1 MPPLEGELRSG
12 SSIPCTKDTV
22 KMRTR
27 VKICGLTREADVRAA
42 AALGTDAIGLVFY
55 APSPRAVTVEQAQR
69 LCAALPPFVTSVGL
83 FVDAEPERVRAT
95 LAQVPLDLLQFHGE
109 EPPDYCAAFGRPWIK
124 AIRMRPGTD
133 LRDLRSRYGA
143 AAGLLLD
150 AYDPARAGGTGQ
162 CFDWDL
168 VPPDLAPHIVLAGG
182 LDPDN
187 VAAAI
192 RRVRPYGVDVS
203 GGVEEA
209 KGLKDRQKMAEFM
222 KGVCDG
228 DQSR

>member
-1 MPPLEGELRSG
+1 
-12 SSIPCTKDTV
+12 
-22 KMRTR
+22 MRTR
-27 VKICGLTREADVRAA
+27 VKICGLTRETDVRAA
-42 AALGTDAIGLVFY
+42 AALGADAIGLVFY
-55 APSPRAVTVEQAQR
+55 APSPRAVAVEQARR

-83 FVDAEPERVRAT
+83 FVDAEPDQVRAT

-133 LRDLRSRYGA
+133 PRVLQACYGA

-192 RRVRPYGVDVS
+192 RQVRPYGVDVS
-203 GGVEEA
+203 GGVEVA

>member
-1 MPPLEGELRSG
+1 
-12 SSIPCTKDTV
+12 
-22 KMRTR
+22 MRTR

-42 AALGTDAIGLVFY
+42 AELGADAIGLVFHD
-55 APSPRAVTVEQAQR
+55 PSPRVVGLEQARALQA
-69 LCAALPPFVTSVGL
+69 CLPPFVTSVGL
-83 FVDAEPERVRAT
+83 FVDAEPERVRVT

-124 AIRMRPGTD
+124 AIRMRPETD
-133 LRDLRSRYGA
+133 LRVLRARYGA

-150 AYDPARAGGTGQ
+150 AYHPARAGGTGQ

-168 VPPDLAPHIVLAGG
+168 VPSDLAPHIVLAGG

-203 GGVEEA
+203 GGVEAA

>member
-1 MPPLEGELRSG
+1 M
-12 SSIPCTKDTV
+12 
-22 KMRTR
+22 MRTR
-27 VKICGLTREADVRAA
+27 VKICGLTREADVRASA
-42 AALGTDAIGLVFY
+42 ELGADAIGLVFY
-55 APSPRAVTVEQAQR
+55 DPSPRAVGIDLARR
-69 LCAALPPFVTSVGL
+69 LRAALPPFVTTVGL

-133 LRDLRSRYGA
+133 LRALWARYGA
-143 AAGLLLD
+143 AVGLLLD

-187 VAAAI
+187 VAVAI

-203 GGVEEA
+203 GGVEAA
-209 KGLKDRQKMAEFM
+209 KGLKDRQKMAAFM
-222 KGVCDG
+222 KGVFDG
-228 DQSR
+228 DQSC

>member
-1 MPPLEGELRSG
+1 
-12 SSIPCTKDTV
+12 
-22 KMRTR
+22 MRTR
-27 VKICGLTREADVRAA
+27 VKICGLTRETDVRAA
-42 AALGTDAIGLVFY
+42 AALGADAIGLVFY
-55 APSPRAVTVEQAQR
+55 APSPRAVAVEQARR

-83 FVDAEPERVRAT
+83 FVDAEPDQVRAT

-124 AIRMRPGTD
+124 AIRMRPGID
-133 LRDLRSRYGA
+133 PRVLQACYGA

-150 AYDPARAGGTGQ
+150 AYDPARAGGTGH

-168 VPPDLAPHIVLAGG
+168 VPSDLAPHIVLAGG

-192 RRVRPYGVDVS
+192 RQVRPYGVDVS
-203 GGVEEA
+203 GGVEVA

>member
-12 SSIPCTKDTV
+12 FNIPFIKDTV
-22 KMRTR
+22 TMRTR

-55 APSPRAVTVEQAQR
+55 APSPRAVAVEQAQR

-83 FVDAEPERVRAT
+83 FVDAEPDQVRAT

-182 LDPDN
+182 LGTDN

-203 GGVEEA
+203 GGVEVA
-209 KGLKDRQKMAEFM
+209 KGLKDRQKMADFM

-228 DQSR
+228 DQSC

>member
-1 MPPLEGELRSG
+1 
-12 SSIPCTKDTV
+12 
-22 KMRTR
+22 MRTR
-27 VKICGLTREADVRAA
+27 VKICGLTRETDVRAA
-42 AALGTDAIGLVFY
+42 AALGADAIGLVFY
-55 APSPRAVTVEQAQR
+55 APSPRAVAVEQARR

-83 FVDAEPERVRAT
+83 FVDAEPDQVRAT

-124 AIRMRPGTD
+124 AIPMRPGTD
-133 LRDLRSRYGA
+133 PRVLQACYGA

-192 RRVRPYGVDVS
+192 RQVRPYGVDVS
-203 GGVEEA
+203 GGVEVA

>member
-1 MPPLEGELRSG
+1 M
-12 SSIPCTKDTV
+12 
-22 KMRTR
+22 MRTR
-27 VKICGLTREADVRAA
+27 VKICGLTREADVLAA
-42 AALGTDAIGLVFY
+42 AELGADAIGLVFY
-55 APSPRAVTVEQAQR
+55 DPSPRAVGIEQARR

-83 FVDAEPERVRAT
+83 FVDAAPDQIRST
-95 LAQVPLDLLQFHGE
+95 LARVPLDLLQFHGE
-109 EPPDYCAAFGRPWIK
+109 ESPEYCAAFGRPWIK
-124 AIRMRPGTD
+124 AVRMRPGID
-133 LRDLRSRYGA
+133 PQSLPELYPG

-187 VAAAI
+187 VAVAI

-203 GGVEEA
+203 GGVEAA
-209 KGLKDRQKMAEFM
+209 KGLKDRQKMVAFM
-222 KGVCDG
+222 KGVFDG
-228 DQSR
+228 DQSC